1 MSKTKITYVF
11 IEGRKKNFLE
21 NTIGARD
28 FYYGLTSFDVN
39 LYNLEI
45 IEFKQ
50 YSNKLFKKFDH
61 YFSRLFSLPIYFFRI
76 INFKNLRTFLKSNE
90 IIFVS
95 ESTICSALPLIL
107 IIKLFRKVNIS
118 VFVMGLYSK
127 NVKFKFLHNVYVKL
141 LNLVIDNQF
150 FLGKKELENA
160 EKFKSSKSKSI
171 YFPFAVDYNFW
182 SKGENQNNTNSE
194 LILFVGND
202 GNRDIDLLIK
212 IAESLPDFN
221 FLFVSSLKSL
231 INVNLPNVELVQGS
245 WSSKKLSDEELRS
258 VYKDSKLSIIPTK
271 ETSQPTGQS
280 VAMQSMACGTPV
292 IISKTDGFWDYEK
305 FENNRNIFFVE
316 NNNSDSWVKLINE
329 LMHQDDALG
338 LISKNA
344 SETIKEF
351 YDIKDFQ
358 SKLNQYVN

>member
-1 MSKTKITYVF
+1 M
-11 IEGRKKNFLE
+11 
-21 NTIGARD
+21 
-28 FYYGLTSFDVN
+28 
-39 LYNLEI
+39 
-45 IEFKQ
+45 
-50 YSNKLFKKFDH
+50 
-61 YFSRLFSLPIYFFRI
+61 
-76 INFKNLRTFLKSNE
+76 
-90 IIFVS
+90 
-95 ESTICSALPLIL
+95 
-107 IIKLFRKVNIS
+107 
-118 VFVMGLYSK
+118 
-127 NVKFKFLHNVYVKL
+127 
-141 LNLVIDNQF
+141 
-150 FLGKKELENA
+150 
-160 EKFKSSKSKSI
+160 
-171 YFPFAVDYNFW
+171 
-182 SKGENQNNTNSE
+182 
-194 LILFVGND
+194 
-202 GNRDIDLLIK
+202 
-212 IAESLPDFN
+212 
-221 FLFVSSLKSL
+221 SSLKSL